1 MSLYD
6 TFILLF
12 SAIIGYIVSR
22 KVFGTILPEISKSF
36 KYRKMLYHLY
46 KAIKQSEL
54 NVNVAMI
61 GIKTCDSDNDENAKN
76 NMINAT
82 KEDIKATS
90 DCFNKMISMVK
101 NEPTKYGCVIYEK
114 LYNKCISSATSLRDM
129 YCKNFAQYY

>member
-1 MSLYD
+1 MSLYN

-12 SAIIGYIVSR
+12 SAIIGYMVSR
-22 KVFGTILPEISKSF
+22 KVFGTILPEISKSL

-54 NVNVAMI
+54 NVNVVMI
-61 GIKTCDSDNDENAKN
+61 GIKVFDSDNDENAKN
-76 NMINAT
+76 NMIKT
-82 KEDIKATS
+82 LKEDIKSTS

-101 NEPTKYGCVIYEK
+101 NEPTKYGYAIYEK
-114 LYNKCISSATSLRDM
+114 LYNKCIDSATSLKDV